1 MRKDLPFGRFELSDI
16 KNEIEEMLFMN
27 YKVKKTAGAASALAL
42 SALMAASAFGSV
54 TASAAATVKPIGEI
68 NISDDQGNKQVW
80 VNGGFHDV
88 NDCYYVNGKYY
99 LKGTVGSSSTY
110 QEYTDGTVYING
122 YTYRMSDCTY
132 ANGRYYAPSSATP
145 TYGYN
150 NRYGYYYNNSNY
162 VYYNG
167 YYYLKNECSY
177 DSKTG
182 TYTPTPGATKYY
194 DYYTNGYYNG
204 YYYGYIYNYQE
215 YDTFVVVNGTRYN
228 KSDCTYYNGKY
239 YPYGYT
245 ASNGYGY
252 GYYYNGNY
260 YNSYYAYLNAIYNYN
275 GIIYNST
282 SSSVSKTDPFIYGN
296 EKKKGW
302 STVINTILNA
312 KINSDIKIDMNETYS
327 LTKKFMSAAATKNVN
342 ITLVMPNGAVWEFNG
357 KDIDK
362 DYVSNVNLA
371 VKYNTNKIP
380 ASLKSQASKGASSY
394 SEITI
399 GQDSAYLGFEGTV
412 SIKFNKSNAFA
423 NAKLYRYDSSRNVLV
438 LVDETII
445 GSDGTA
451 SFDVVNSGTYAIVIA
466 K

>member
-1 MRKDLPFGRFELSDI
+1 
-16 KNEIEEMLFMN
+16 
-27 YKVKKTAGAASALAL
+27 
-42 SALMAASAFGSV
+42 
-54 TASAAATVKPIGEI
+54 
-68 NISDDQGNKQVW
+68 
-80 VNGGFHDV
+80 
-88 NDCYYVNGKYY
+88 
-99 LKGTVGSSSTY
+99 
-110 QEYTDGTVYING
+110 
-122 YTYRMSDCTY
+122 
-132 ANGRYYAPSSATP
+132 
-145 TYGYN
+145 
-150 NRYGYYYNNSNY
+150 
-162 VYYNG
+162 
-167 YYYLKNECSY
+167 
-177 DSKTG
+177 
-182 TYTPTPGATKYY
+182 
-194 DYYTNGYYNG
+194 
-204 YYYGYIYNYQE
+204 
-215 YDTFVVVNGTRYN
+215 
-228 KSDCTYYNGKY
+228 
-239 YPYGYT
+239 
-245 ASNGYGY
+245 
-252 GYYYNGNY
+252 
-260 YNSYYAYLNAIYNYN
+260 
-275 GIIYNST
+275 
-282 SSSVSKTDPFIYGN
+282 
-296 EKKKGW
+296 
-302 STVINTILNA
+302 
-312 KINSDIKIDMNETYS
+312 MNETYS